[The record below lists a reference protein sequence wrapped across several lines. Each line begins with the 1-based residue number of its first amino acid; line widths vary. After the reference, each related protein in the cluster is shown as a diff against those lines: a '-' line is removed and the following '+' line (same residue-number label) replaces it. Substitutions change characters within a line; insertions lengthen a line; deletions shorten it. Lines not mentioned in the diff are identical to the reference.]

1 MKHFEITG
9 TLRPELGKKAT
20 KAIRKQ
26 GEVPCV
32 LYGGK
37 ENLHFSVTNENLR
50 KLVYSP
56 HVYLVDIKIGKKT
69 YPAVM
74 KELQFDPVSDSLTH
88 LDFLEVSEDKA
99 VTISVPII
107 ITGQSVGVKIGG
119 KLNTYQRLIKV
130 KALPQHLPDFV
141 EIDITNLNI
150 GQSVRV
156 KNIIIENVEFIDNK
170 NKVLVAVNAARG
182 VDKAALAAETDT
194 EATEE

>member
-1 MKHFEITG
+1 MKHFEING

-56 HVYLVDIKIGKKT
+56 HVYLVDIKIEKKT